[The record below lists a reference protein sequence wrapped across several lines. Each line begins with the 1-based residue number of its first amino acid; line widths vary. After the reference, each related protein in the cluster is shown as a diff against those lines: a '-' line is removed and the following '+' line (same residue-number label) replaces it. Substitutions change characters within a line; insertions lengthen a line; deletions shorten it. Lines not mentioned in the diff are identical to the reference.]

1 MRGGALLALPATAQD
16 KGAASGATGSKNV
29 VLTGEMQVLDPDN
42 KVVAAALATG
52 RSDKAIEEK
61 QKITWKELQSITDI
75 TLQAAFVDTAGNV
88 LIESAPVKFF
98 AHRAIV
104 CRSVR

>member
-1 MRGGALLALPATAQD
+1 MLGGALLALPATAQD
-16 KGAASGATGSKNV
+16 KGAASGAMGSQKV

-52 RSDKAIEEK
+52 TRDKAIEEK
-61 QKITWKELQSITDI
+61 QKITWKELQSITDT

-104 CRSVR
+104 RRSVR

>member
-1 MRGGALLALPATAQD
+1 ME
-16 KGAASGATGSKNV
+16 SKNV

-52 RSDKAIEEK
+52 TGDKAIEEK
-61 QKITWKELQSITDI
+61 QKITWKELQSITDT
-75 TLQAAFVDTAGNV
+75 TLQAAIVDTAGNG

-98 AHRAIV
+98 AHRATV
-104 CRSVR
+104 RRSVR

>member
-16 KGAASGATGSKNV
+16 KGAASGATESKNV

-52 RSDKAIEEK
+52 TSDKAIEEK
-61 QKITWKELQSITDI
+61 QKFTWKELQSITDT

>member
-1 MRGGALLALPATAQD
+1 MPHPAQWNRRT
-16 KGAASGATGSKNV
+16 V

-52 RSDKAIEEK
+52 TSGKAIEEK
-61 QKITWKELQSITDI
+61 QKSTWKELQSITDT

-88 LIESAPVKFF
+88 LIESAPVEFF

-104 CRSVR
+104 RRSVR